1 MGRLGDRRG
10 HRRQQHGHGRAQRDH
25 HLGSADFLEVTYPH
39 ITFRSTQI
47 DRLGLHRYRVAG
59 DATMRYEKRR
69 LSFEMEASP
78 AITNRVWSGTA
89 RHIDAIF
96 FCFFEPS
103 GHPIELWTGGM
114 NFAPDWTPLKWDP
127 KTPGSNSSCGVAGAR
142 DLFHVR

>member
-1 MGRLGDRRG
+1 
-10 HRRQQHGHGRAQRDH
+10 
-25 HLGSADFLEVTYPH
+25 
-39 ITFRSTQI
+39 
-47 DRLGLHRYRVAG
+47 
-59 DATMRYEKRR
+59 MRNETRR

-103 GHPIELWTGGM
+103 GHRIELWTGGM
-114 NFAPDWTPLKWDP
+114 NFGPDWTPLKWDP
-127 KTPGSNSSCGVAGAR
+127 KTQIRVVGVAGAR